1 MRAKQYLVSK
11 SKYDGNLIYI
21 NDSSNGFKVKP
32 KKTLKYDGINVDNLV
47 LINSSFIDK
56 VLKRK
61 TRIRLEYYLKL
72 IIDQMDDDE
81 SNPTDLRNALNDL
94 TRYKSIVKNN
104 YSKYLEQ
111 KYLKLLLN
119 KISIIEGE
127 LKSRIL
133 YYDNIYEK
141 SQGKSR

>member
-1 MRAKQYLVSK
+1 MKKQYLVSG
-11 SKYDGNLIYI
+11 SKYDGNLIYM
-21 NDSSNGFKVKP
+21 DESLNGFKVKP
-32 KKTLKYDGINVDNLV
+32 KKNLKYDGIKVSNLV
-47 LINSSFIDK
+47 LINPSFIDK

-72 IIDQMDDDE
+72 IIDQMDDEE
-81 SNPTDLRNALNDL
+81 SDPTNLRNALNDL
-94 TRYKSIVKNN
+94 TRYKSIVRNN

-111 KYLKLLLN
+111 KYIKLLLN
-119 KISIIEGE
+119 KINIIENE

-141 SQGKSR
+141 SAGKSR

>member
-1 MRAKQYLVSK
+1 MKAKQYLVSK
-11 SKYDGNLIYI
+11 SKYDGNLVYI
-21 NDSSNGFKVKP
+21 DDSYDGFKVKP
-32 KKTLKYDGINVDNLV
+32 KKSLKYEGIKVSNLV
-47 LINSSFIDK
+47 LINPSFIDK

-94 TRYKSIVKNN
+94 TRYKSIIKNN

-119 KISIIEGE
+119 KINIIEGE

-133 YYDNIYEK
+133 YYDNINEK
-141 SQGKSR
+141 SNGKSR

>member
-1 MRAKQYLVSK
+1 MKKQYSITK
-11 SKYDGNLIYI
+11 NEYDGNLIYMSESK
-21 NDSSNGFKVKP
+21 DGFKVKP
-32 KKTLKYDGINVDNLV
+32 KKTLKYDGIKVNNLV
-47 LINSSFIDK
+47 IINSSFIDK

-81 SNPTDLRNALNDL
+81 SDPTNLRNALNDL

-111 KYLKLLLN
+111 KYIKLLLN

-133 YYDNIYEK
+133 YYDNIYER
-141 SQGKSR
+141 SAGKSR

>member
-1 MRAKQYLVSK
+1 MKTNQNLIRK
-11 SKYDGNLIYI
+11 SEYDGNLIYMSE
-21 NDSSNGFKVKP
+21 SSDGFKVKP
-32 KKTLKYDGINVDNLV
+32 KKTLKYDGIKVSNLV
-47 LINSSFIDK
+47 LINPSFIDK

-61 TRIRLEYYLKL
+61 TRIKLEYYLKL

-81 SNPTDLRNALNDL
+81 SDPTNLRNALNDL

-111 KYLKLLLN
+111 KYIKLLLN
-119 KISIIEGE
+119 KISVIEGE

-133 YYDNIYEK
+133 YYDNTYEK
-141 SQGKSR
+141 SNGKSR

>member
-1 MRAKQYLVSK
+1 MKKQYLVSG
-11 SKYDGNLIYI
+11 SKYDGNLIYM
-21 NDSSNGFKVKP
+21 DESLNGFKVKP
-32 KKTLKYDGINVDNLV
+32 KKNLKYDGIKVSNLV
-47 LINSSFIDK
+47 LINPSFIDK

-94 TRYKSIVKNN
+94 TRYKSIVRNN

-111 KYLKLLLN
+111 KYIKLLLN
-119 KISIIEGE
+119 KINIIENE

-141 SQGKSR
+141 SAGKSR

>member
-1 MRAKQYLVSK
+1 MKAKQYLVSK
-11 SKYDGNLIYI
+11 SEYDGNLIYI
-21 NDSSNGFKVKP
+21 NDSCDGFKVKP
-32 KKTLKYDGINVDNLV
+32 KKYLKYEGIKVNNLV

-104 YSKYLEQ
+104 YSKYLEE

-119 KISIIEGE
+119 KINIIEGE

-133 YYDNIYEK
+133 YYDNINEK
-141 SQGKSR
+141 SNGKSR